1 MGEPRCHIIFTACKG
16 SLRTPVSQGFGLRL
30 QSGSFGILIGAKTAS
45 PVAGAR
51 PLNTFPKMSR
61 IPEETIQQVIAA
73 TDIVALVGRSVKLRK
88 AGTNFVGLCPFHNE
102 KSPSFNVSPSR
113 NTYHCFG
120 CGAGGTAIRFVMEHD
135 SLSFV
140 EAVKRL
146 ADAAGIRIEEE
157 VWDANAEAE
166 AKHRSL
172 LLRAHREIAEWFH
185 QLLMKHKIA
194 APARDYLKSRGITA
208 EVAKNWQM
216 GYAPPNGAFYREWA
230 AKAKIPE
237 NVLVEAGIYKQSD
250 EDSGR
255 RGTYPHFRDRLMFP
269 IRSDNGDVIAFSGR
283 ILAPKENT
291 GKYVNSPETPLFS
304 KSKVLFGFDR
314 SKRAISKA
322 GEAIVCEGQIDMIM
336 VYEAGFQNVVAGQG
350 TAFTELHAKLLK
362 RVCNE
367 VVLCY
372 DSDNAGYAAAEK
384 AFKILS
390 PIGLTVKVASLPQGE
405 DPDSLLRK
413 QGTEALQTVL
423 GNATD
428 FLEYQIRRLRA
439 SAKSDSMVERVRMA
453 EQVAAAISIFTG
465 VAQRITAVNKVANL
479 LEISGEQLS
488 AMVNR
493 AAKESKGGQGAGTAP
508 VNVVD
513 EAKKLLGS
521 QHKTSLSLCQMAL
534 NDAEVMYWLREA
546 DCEDLLR
553 EVPGTEM
560 LALLVHSRHDPLE
573 ESSQLAFMAG
583 LERQQ
588 EAAFAQLQAR
598 PRLPGGLEDA
608 KSALY
613 TLELVRMKNLIQSIE
628 SKLRQRDL
636 PKEEVERLQQQQI
649 ELIALR

>member
-1 MGEPRCHIIFTACKG
+1 
-16 SLRTPVSQGFGLRL
+16 
-30 QSGSFGILIGAKTAS
+30 
-45 PVAGAR
+45 
-51 PLNTFPKMSR
+51 MSR

-135 SLSFV
+135 GLSFV

-172 LLRAHREIAEWFH
+172 LLRAHREIAEWYH
-185 QLLMKHKIA
+185 QLLMKHQIA
-194 APARDYLKSRGITA
+194 APARAYLKSRGITSA
-208 EVAKNWQM
+208 VAKNWQM
-216 GYAPPNGAFYREWA
+216 GYAPGISAFYREWA
-230 AKAKIPE
+230 AKARIPE
-237 NVLVEAGIYKQSD
+237 SVLIEAGLYKQSP

-255 RGTYPHFRDRLMFP
+255 RGAYPHFRDRLMFP
-269 IRSDNGDVIAFSGR
+269 IRNEHGDVIAFSGR
-283 ILAPKENT
+283 LIAPKENT

-314 SKRAISKA
+314 SRSAISKA

-336 VYEAGFQNVVAGQG
+336 VYEAGFKNVVAGQG

-367 VVLCY
+367 IVLCY
-372 DSDNAGYAAAEK
+372 DSDNAGYGAAEK

-390 PIGLTVKVASLPQGE
+390 PIGLTVKVASLPPGE

-413 QGTEALQTVL
+413 QGNEALQTVL

-428 FLEYQIRRLRA
+428 FLEYQIRRLRS

-453 EQVAAAISIFTG
+453 EQVASAISIFSG
-465 VAQRITAVNKVANL
+465 VAQRITAVNKVAKL
-479 LEISGEQLS
+479 LEISEAQLS
-488 AMVNR
+488 AMVER
-493 AAKESKGGQGAGTAP
+493 AARENKKGASDQQRPAG
-508 VNVVD
+508 NVAD
-513 EAKKLLGS
+513 EAKKLLAS
-521 QHKTSLSLCQMAL
+521 QHKTALHLCQMAL

-546 DCEDLLR
+546 EFEDLLR
-553 EVPGTEM
+553 EVPGTEL
-560 LALLVHSRHDPLE
+560 LALLVHSRHDPLDE
-573 ESSQLAFMAG
+573 TSQLAFMAG
-583 LERQQ
+583 LDRAH
-588 EAAFAQLQAR
+588 EAAFAQLQAG
-598 PRLPGGLEDA
+598 PRLPGGPKDA
-608 KSALY
+608 QLALY
-613 TLELVRMKNLIQSIE
+613 TLEVARLQNLIQSLQ
-628 SKLRQRDL
+628 SKLRQPGL
-636 PKEEVERLQQQQI
+636 PEEETAQIQMKLVELNSLRKECLDRTKPTPE
-649 ELIALR
+649 

>member
-1 MGEPRCHIIFTACKG
+1 
-16 SLRTPVSQGFGLRL
+16 
-30 QSGSFGILIGAKTAS
+30 
-45 PVAGAR
+45 
-51 PLNTFPKMSR
+51 MSR

-135 SLSFV
+135 GLSFV

-216 GYAPPNGAFYREWA
+216 GYAPPSGAFFREWA

-237 NVLVEAGIYKQSD
+237 SVLVEAGIFVQSD
-250 EDSGR
+250 EESGR
-255 RGTYPHFRDRLMFP
+255 RGTYPRFRDRLMFP
-269 IRSDNGDVIAFSGR
+269 IRNENGDVIAFSGR
-283 ILAPKENT
+283 ILDPAGKPK
-291 GKYVNSPETPLFS
+291 YLNSPETPLFS

-314 SKRAISKA
+314 ARGAISKA

-336 VYEAGFQNVVAGQG
+336 VYEAGFKNVVAGQG

-372 DSDNAGYAAAEK
+372 DSDNAGYGAAEK

-390 PIGLTVKVASLPQGE
+390 PIGLTVKVATLPQGE

-413 QGTEALQTVL
+413 QGTEALQAVL

-465 VAQRITAVNKVANL
+465 VAQRITAVNKVAKL
-479 LEISGEQLS
+479 LEISETQLN

-493 AAKESKGGQGAGTAP
+493 AAKEAKGGQPAGAAS
-508 VNVVD
+508 VNFVD
-513 EAKKLLGS
+513 EAKKLLAS
-521 QHKTSLSLCQMAL
+521 QQKTAVHLCQMAL
-534 NDAEVMYWLREA
+534 ADAEVLYWLRESG
-546 DCEDLLR
+546 CEDMLR
-553 EVPGTEM
+553 EVPGTEL

-573 ESSQLAFMAG
+573 EASQLAFMAG
-583 LERQQ
+583 LERHQ
-588 EAAFAQLQAR
+588 EAAFAQLQAG

-608 KSALY
+608 KQALY
-613 TLELVRMKNLIQSIE
+613 TLELARLQNLIQSIE
-628 SKLRQRDL
+628 SKLRQREL
-636 PKEEVERLQQQQI
+636 PTAEVERLQQQQI
-649 ELIALR
+649 ELIATRKECLDRTKPTSNSFSP

>member
-1 MGEPRCHIIFTACKG
+1 
-16 SLRTPVSQGFGLRL
+16 
-30 QSGSFGILIGAKTAS
+30 
-45 PVAGAR
+45 
-51 PLNTFPKMSR
+51 MSR

-88 AGTNFVGLCPFHNE
+88 AGTNFIGLCPFHNE

-135 SLSFV
+135 GLSFV

-146 ADAAGIRIEEE
+146 ADAAGIRMEEE

-194 APARDYLKSRGITA
+194 APARDYLKSRGITSQ
-208 EVAKNWQM
+208 VAKNWQM
-216 GYAPPNGAFYREWA
+216 GYAPPSGAFFREWA
-230 AKAKIPE
+230 SQARIPE
-237 NVLVEAGIYKQSD
+237 SVLVEAGLFIQSD

-255 RGTYPHFRDRLMFP
+255 RGTYPRFRDRLMFP
-269 IRSDNGDVIAFSGR
+269 IRNDHGDVIAFSGR
-283 ILAPKENT
+283 VLDPEAKT
-291 GKYVNSPETPLFS
+291 AKYLNSPETPLFS

-372 DSDNAGYAAAEK
+372 DSDNAGYKAAER
-384 AFKILS
+384 AFQILS

-413 QGTEALQTVL
+413 QGTEALQSVL
-423 GNATD
+423 VGATD

-453 EQVAAAISIFTG
+453 EQVASAISIFSG
-465 VAQRITAVNKVANL
+465 VAQRITAVNKVAKL
-479 LEISGEQLS
+479 LEISEEQLTS
-488 AMVNR
+488 MVNQ
-493 AAKESKGGQGAGTAP
+493 AAKEAKNSHSGPKETASP
-508 VNVVD
+508 SQANVVD
-513 EAKKLLGS
+513 EAKKLLAS
-521 QHKTSLSLCQMAL
+521 QHKTAVLLCQMAL
-534 NDAEVMYWLREA
+534 ADAEVMYWLREEA
-546 DCEDLLR
+546 DCAELLS
-553 EVPGTEM
+553 EVPGTEL
-560 LALLVHSRHDPLE
+560 LALLVRSRHDPVE
-573 ESSQLAFMAG
+573 ETSKLVFMAG
-583 LERQQ
+583 LERHQ
-588 EAAFAQLQAR
+588 EAALAQLQSRSRR
-598 PRLPGGLEDA
+598 PGTPEPAGLADA
-608 KSALY
+608 KRALD
-613 TLELVRMKNLIQSIE
+613 TLEIARLQSRLQ
-628 SKLRQRDL
+628 SVNAKLRAPNLSQSEIEHL
-636 PKEEVERLQQQQI
+636 WEQI
-649 ELIALR
+649 RELTARHKDCLDRTKPTPNSFSP

>member
-1 MGEPRCHIIFTACKG
+1 
-16 SLRTPVSQGFGLRL
+16 
-30 QSGSFGILIGAKTAS
+30 
-45 PVAGAR
+45 
-51 PLNTFPKMSR
+51 MSR

-88 AGTNFVGLCPFHNE
+88 AGTNFIGLCPFHNE

-135 SLSFV
+135 GLSFV

-146 ADAAGIRIEEE
+146 ADAAGIRMEEE

-194 APARDYLKSRGITA
+194 APARDYLKSRGITSQ
-208 EVAKNWQM
+208 VAKNWQM
-216 GYAPPNGAFYREWA
+216 GYAPPSGAFFREWA
-230 AKAKIPE
+230 SQARIPE
-237 NVLVEAGIYKQSD
+237 SVLVEAGLFIQSD

-255 RGTYPHFRDRLMFP
+255 RGTYPRFRDRLMFP
-269 IRSDNGDVIAFSGR
+269 IRNDHGDVIAFSGR
-283 ILAPKENT
+283 VLDPEAKT
-291 GKYVNSPETPLFS
+291 AKYLNSPETPLFS

-372 DSDNAGYAAAEK
+372 DSDNAGYKAAER
-384 AFKILS
+384 AFQILS

-413 QGTEALQTVL
+413 QGTEALQSVL
-423 GNATD
+423 VGATD

-453 EQVAAAISIFTG
+453 EQVASAISIFSG
-465 VAQRITAVNKVANL
+465 VAQRITAVNKVAKL
-479 LEISGEQLS
+479 LEISEEQLTS
-488 AMVNR
+488 MVNQ
-493 AAKESKGGQGAGTAP
+493 AAKEAKNSHSGPKETASP
-508 VNVVD
+508 SQANVVD
-513 EAKKLLGS
+513 EAKKLLAS
-521 QHKTSLSLCQMAL
+521 QHKTAVLLCQMAL
-534 NDAEVMYWLREA
+534 ADAEVMYWLREEA
-546 DCEDLLR
+546 DCAELLS
-553 EVPGTEM
+553 EVPGTEL
-560 LALLVHSRHDPLE
+560 LALLVRSRHDPVE
-573 ESSQLAFMAG
+573 ETSKLAFMAG
-583 LERQQ
+583 LERHQ
-588 EAAFAQLQAR
+588 EAALAQLQSRSRR
-598 PRLPGGLEDA
+598 PGTPEPAGLADA
-608 KSALY
+608 KRALD
-613 TLELVRMKNLIQSIE
+613 TLEIARLQSRLQ
-628 SKLRQRDL
+628 SVNAKLRAPNLSQTEIEHL
-636 PKEEVERLQQQQI
+636 WEQI
-649 ELIALR
+649 RELTARHKDCLDRTKPTPNSFSP

>member
-1 MGEPRCHIIFTACKG
+1 
-16 SLRTPVSQGFGLRL
+16 
-30 QSGSFGILIGAKTAS
+30 
-45 PVAGAR
+45 
-51 PLNTFPKMSR
+51 MSR

-73 TDIVALVGRSVKLRK
+73 TDIVALIGRSVKLRK
-88 AGTNFVGLCPFHNE
+88 AGTNYLGLCPFHNE
-102 KSPSFNVSPSR
+102 RTPSFNVSPSR

-135 SLSFV
+135 GLSFV
-140 EAVKRL
+140 EAVRRL
-146 ADAAGIRIEEE
+146 AEAAGIRIQEE

-194 APARDYLKSRGITA
+194 APAREYLKSRGITSA
-208 EVAKNWQM
+208 VAKNWQM
-216 GYAPPNGAFYREWA
+216 GYAPASSAFFREWA
-230 AKAKIPE
+230 AQAKLPE
-237 NVLVEAGIYKQSD
+237 SVLVEAGLFVQSD

-255 RGTYPHFRDRLMFP
+255 RGAYPRFRDRLMFP

-283 ILAPKENT
+283 IIAPRENT

-336 VYEAGFQNVVAGQG
+336 IYEAGFQNVVAGQG

-372 DSDNAGYAAAEK
+372 DSDNAGYKAAER
-384 AFKILS
+384 AFQILS

-413 QGTEALQTVL
+413 QGNEALQAVL

-453 EQVAAAISIFTG
+453 DQVAAAISVFTG
-465 VAQRITAVNKVANL
+465 VAQRITAVNKVAKL
-479 LEISGEQLS
+479 LEISEEQLT

-493 AAKESKGGQGAGTAP
+493 AAKEGRNGAGGPKPEASSASIA
-508 VNVVD
+508 D
-513 EAKKLLGS
+513 EAKKLLAS
-521 QHKTSLSLCQMAL
+521 QHRTAVTLCQMAL
-534 NDAEVMYWLREA
+534 KDAEVMYWLRES
-546 DCEDLLR
+546 DCEDLLK
-553 EVPGTEM
+553 EVPGTEL

-583 LERQQ
+583 LERHQ
-588 EAAFAQLQAR
+588 EAAFALLQAHALR
-598 PRLPGGLEDA
+598 PGGVGPSGLEDA

-613 TLELVRMKNLIQSIE
+613 TLEIARLQSLIQGVE
-628 SKLRQRDL
+628 AKLRQRGL
-636 PKEEVERLQQQQI
+636 SAEEVERLQQHQV
-649 ELIALR
+649 ELIAMRKDCLDRTKPVPNSFSP

>member
-1 MGEPRCHIIFTACKG
+1 
-16 SLRTPVSQGFGLRL
+16 
-30 QSGSFGILIGAKTAS
+30 
-45 PVAGAR
+45 
-51 PLNTFPKMSR
+51 MSR

-88 AGTNFVGLCPFHNE
+88 AGTNFLGLCPFHNE
-102 KSPSFNVSPSR
+102 RTPSFNVSPSR

-135 SLSFV
+135 GLSFV

-172 LLRAHREIAEWFH
+172 LLRAHREISEWFH

-194 APARDYLKSRGITA
+194 APAREYLKSRGITA

-216 GYAPPNGAFYREWA
+216 GYAPPNGAFFREWA
-230 AKAKIPE
+230 AQAKIPE
-237 NVLVEAGIYKQSD
+237 SVLIEAGLFVQSD
-250 EDSGR
+250 EESGR
-255 RGTYPHFRDRLMFP
+255 RGAYPRFRDRLMFP
-269 IRSDNGDVIAFSGR
+269 IRNDHGDVIAFSGR
-283 ILAPKENT
+283 VLDPEAKT
-291 GKYVNSPETPLFS
+291 AKYLNSPETSLFS
-304 KSKVLFGFDR
+304 KSKILFGFDR
-314 SKRAISKA
+314 AKRAISKA

-372 DSDNAGYAAAEK
+372 DSDTAGYKAAER
-384 AFKILS
+384 AFQILS

-413 QGTEALQTVL
+413 QGAEALQAVL

-465 VAQRITAVNKVANL
+465 VAQRVTAVNKVAKL
-479 LEISGEQLS
+479 LEISEDQLN
-488 AMVNR
+488 AMVRR
-493 AAKESKGGQGAGTAP
+493 AAGQAKDGQRASHSP
-508 VNVVD
+508 VNAVD
-513 EAKKLLGS
+513 EAKKLLAT
-521 QHKTSLSLCQMAL
+521 QHKTSVHLCQMAL
-534 NDAEVMYWLREA
+534 ADAEVMHWLREA

-553 EVPGTEM
+553 EVPGTEL

-573 ESSQLAFMAG
+573 ETSQLAFMAG
-583 LERQQ
+583 LERHQ
-588 EAAFAQLQAR
+588 EAAFAQLQAG

-608 KSALY
+608 KLALY
-613 TLELVRMKNLIQSIE
+613 TLELARLQNLIQSLQA
-628 SKLRQRDL
+628 KQRQPGLSAAEIAHLQEKVMELSAMR
-636 PKEEVERLQQQQI
+636 KECLDRTKPTPNSFSP
-649 ELIALR
+649 

>member
-1 MGEPRCHIIFTACKG
+1 
-16 SLRTPVSQGFGLRL
+16 
-30 QSGSFGILIGAKTAS
+30 
-45 PVAGAR
+45 
-51 PLNTFPKMSR
+51 MSR

-88 AGTNFVGLCPFHNE
+88 AGTNFIGLCPFHNE

-135 SLSFV
+135 GLSFV

-146 ADAAGIRIEEE
+146 ADAAGIRMEEE

-194 APARDYLKSRGITA
+194 APARDYLKSRGITSQ
-208 EVAKNWQM
+208 VAKNWQM
-216 GYAPPNGAFYREWA
+216 GYAPPSGAFFREWA
-230 AKAKIPE
+230 SQARIPE
-237 NVLVEAGIYKQSD
+237 SVLVEAGLFIQSD

-255 RGTYPHFRDRLMFP
+255 RGTYPRFRDRLMFP
-269 IRSDNGDVIAFSGR
+269 IRNDHGDVIAFSGR
-283 ILAPKENT
+283 VLDPEAKT
-291 GKYVNSPETPLFS
+291 AKYLNSPETPLFS

-372 DSDNAGYAAAEK
+372 DSDNAGYKAAER
-384 AFKILS
+384 AFQILS

-413 QGTEALQTVL
+413 QGTEALQSVL
-423 GNATD
+423 VGATD

-439 SAKSDSMVERVRMA
+439 SAKSDSLVERVRMA
-453 EQVAAAISIFTG
+453 EQVASAISIFSG
-465 VAQRITAVNKVANL
+465 VAQRITAVNKVAKL
-479 LEISGEQLS
+479 LEISEEQLTG
-488 AMVNR
+488 MVNQ
-493 AAKESKGGQGAGTAP
+493 AAKDAKNGHSSSKDAAAP
-508 VNVVD
+508 SQANVVD
-513 EAKKLLGS
+513 EAKKLLAS
-521 QHKTSLSLCQMAL
+521 QHKTAVLLCQMAL
-534 NDAEVMYWLREA
+534 ADAEVMYWLREEA
-546 DCEDLLR
+546 DCGELLN
-553 EVPGTEM
+553 EVPGTEL
-560 LALLVHSRHDPLE
+560 LALLVRSRHDPVE
-573 ESSQLAFMAG
+573 ETSKLVFMAG
-583 LERQQ
+583 LERHL
-588 EAAFAQLQAR
+588 EAALAQLQSRSRR
-598 PRLPGGLEDA
+598 PGTPEPAGLADA
-608 KSALY
+608 KRALD
-613 TLELVRMKNLIQSIE
+613 TLEIARLQSRLQ
-628 SKLRQRDL
+628 SVNAKLRAPNLSQSEIEHL
-636 PKEEVERLQQQQI
+636 WEQI
-649 ELIALR
+649 RELTARHKDCLDRTKPTPNSFSP

>member
-1 MGEPRCHIIFTACKG
+1 
-16 SLRTPVSQGFGLRL
+16 
-30 QSGSFGILIGAKTAS
+30 
-45 PVAGAR
+45 
-51 PLNTFPKMSR
+51 MSR

-88 AGTNFVGLCPFHNE
+88 AGTNFLGLCPFHNE
-102 KSPSFNVSPSR
+102 RTPSFNVSPSR

-120 CGAGGTAIRFVMEHD
+120 CGAGGTSIRFVMEHD
-135 SLSFV
+135 GLSFV

-208 EVAKNWQM
+208 AVAKNWQM
-216 GYAPPNGAFYREWA
+216 GYAPGSSAFYREWA
-230 AKAKIPE
+230 FKAKIPE
-237 NVLVEAGIYKQSD
+237 NVLVEAGLFVQSD

-255 RGTYPHFRDRLMFP
+255 RGTYPRFRDRLMFP
-269 IRSDNGDVIAFSGR
+269 IRNDHGDVIAFSGR
-283 ILAPKENT
+283 VLDPEAKT
-291 GKYVNSPETPLFS
+291 AKYLNSPETSLFS

-314 SKRAISKA
+314 AKRAISKA

-372 DSDNAGYAAAEK
+372 DSDNAGYKAAER
-384 AFKILS
+384 AFQILS

-413 QGTEALQTVL
+413 QGPEALQNVL
-423 GNATD
+423 GSAKD
-428 FLEYQIRRLRA
+428 FLEYQIRRLRT
-439 SAKSDSMVERVRMA
+439 SAKSDGMVERVRMA
-453 EQVAAAISIFTG
+453 EQVASAISIFSG
-465 VAQRITAVNKVANL
+465 VAQRVTAVNKVAKL
-479 LEISGEQLS
+479 LEISEEQLN
-488 AMVNR
+488 AMVKR
-493 AAKESKGGQGAGTAP
+493 AAKETKDGQPASAAP

-513 EAKKLLGS
+513 GAKKLLAS
-521 QHKTSLSLCQMAL
+521 QHRTSLALCQMAL
-534 NDAEVMYWLREA
+534 ADAEIMYWLRET

-560 LALLVHSRHDPLE
+560 LARLVHSRHDPLE
-573 ESSQLAFMAG
+573 EASQLAFMAG
-583 LERQQ
+583 LERQE

-608 KSALY
+608 KSALD
-613 TLELVRMKNLIQSIE
+613 TLELVRMQNLIQSIE

-636 PKEEVERLQQQQI
+636 PEAEVERLQQKQI
-649 ELIALR
+649 ELIARRKECLDRTKPTPNVSAP